1 MDMSGPLDTPPGS
14 MVIFSVETAEDAIVF
29 EVALDPPGA
38 RIMDARDH
46 AGVVAVELG
55 EDAAVATVNV
65 GATLRYADREGEEH
79 TAMYD
84 KSALLKI
91 DMPGVISTDCVAG
104 HILDCLGAD
113 DDLADEGRI
122 WRHTRRVSATVSAE
136 REYWNV

>member
-1 MDMSGPLDTPPGS
+1 MDMSGPLDIPPGS

-65 GATLRYADREGEEH
+65 GATLVYADSEGGEH
-79 TAMYD
+79 TTMYD
-84 KSALLKI
+84 KTALLRI
-91 DMPGVISTDCVAG
+91 DMPGVVNTDCVAG
-104 HILDCLGAD
+104 HILDCLGTD
-113 DDLADEGRI
+113 DELVDEGRT
-122 WRHTRRVSATVSAE
+122 WRHTRHVSATVSAE
-136 REYWNV
+136 RAYWHI